1 MASAMPA
8 DCRLVTVEVDPVR
21 VAAARRVFADEDR
34 VEVVQGDS
42 FDELVRRGPFD
53 LVFVDGGRSDRV
65 VELVRIGGRL
75 VFDDVT
81 PVQALPVD
89 SPYRSNDPKRELF
102 FTDSRLVATEV
113 VLPDL
118 RNSLLVGTR
127 VG

>member
-1 MASAMPA
+1 MPA

-89 SPYRSNDPKRELF
+89 SPYRTNDPKRELF

-118 RNSLLVGTR
+118 RNSLLVATR

>member
-1 MASAMPA
+1 MPA

-81 PVQALPVD
+81 PVEALPVD
-89 SPYRSNDPKRELF
+89 SPYRTNDPKRELF

-118 RNSLLVGTR
+118 RNSLLVATR

>member
-1 MASAMPA
+1 MPA
-8 DCRLVTVEVDPVR
+8 DCRLVTVEVDLVR

-42 FDELVRRGPFD
+42 YDELARRAPFD
-53 LVFVDGGRSDRV
+53 LVFVDGGPSDRV
-65 VELVRIGGRL
+65 VELLRIGGRL

-81 PVQALPVD
+81 PVEALPGN
-89 SPYRSNDPKRELF
+89 SPYRTNDPKREFF

-118 RNSLLVGTR
+118 RNSLLVGTCVR
-127 VG
+127 

>member
-81 PVQALPVD
+81 PVEALPVD
-89 SPYRSNDPKRELF
+89 SPYRTNDPKRELF

-118 RNSLLVGTR
+118 RNSLLVATR

>member
-1 MASAMPA
+1 MPA